1 MHTGTPQEREPAD
14 PSNRSGKERDH
25 PLDEA
30 QKSYRTVLEQQ
41 VTEATEELKRPAA
54 GLLLSSLSAGMDLGF
69 GPLLMAV
76 ALTLVGETWSHQASQ
91 ILVANAYAVGF
102 IFVVIGRSTLFTER
116 TMSAVLPVLDGKARL
131 AELFRLWGMALVGNL
146 VGAALMAAIIA
157 LLGPLLGVV
166 RVSALAE
173 IAEKL
178 IRQPGWVMLL
188 SAVLAGW
195 LMGLMTWLVTAA
207 RDTTG
212 QILAVWMTA
221 FVLGLVGLHHS
232 IAGSIEILMALFAG
246 AGPMTADFGKFILWA
261 VLGNAVGGSCFVAL
275 LKFGHVR
282 AGAASYPSRPSARR
296 RKRIGA

>member
-1 MHTGTPQEREPAD
+1 MNAADMHVHATTPKD
-14 PSNRSGKERDH
+14 RDR
-25 PLDEA
+25 PLEEA
-30 QKSYRTVLEQQ
+30 QKSYHTVLEQQ
-41 VTEATEELKRPAA
+41 LTEAGEELKRPAA

-76 ALTLVGETWSHQASQ
+76 ALTLVGETWSHQATQ

-116 TMSAVLPVLDGKARL
+116 TMSAVLPILDRQARVS
-131 AELFRLWGMALVGNL
+131 ALFRLWGMALVGNL
-146 VGAALMAAIIA
+146 VGGALIAAIIA

-166 RVSALAE
+166 RVSALGE

-178 IRQPGWVMLL
+178 IRHPWWIMLL
-188 SAVLAGW
+188 SGVLAGW

-221 FVLGLVGLHHS
+221 FILGLVGLHHS

-246 AGPMTADFGKFILWA
+246 AGPTISDLGTFIVWA

-282 AGAASYPSRPSARR
+282 AG
-296 RKRIGA
+296 KR

>member
-1 MHTGTPQEREPAD
+1 MSEPKD
-14 PSNRSGKERDH
+14 RSPKDRDH
-25 PLDEA
+25 PLEEA
-30 QKSYRTVLEQQ
+30 QKTYHTVLEQQ
-41 VTEATEELKRPAA
+41 LTEATEELKRSAA

-76 ALTLVGETWSHQASQ
+76 ALTLVGDAWSHQASQ

-116 TMSAVLPVLDGKARL
+116 TMSAVLPILDGKARVS
-131 AELFRLWGMALVGNL
+131 ELFRLWGMALVGNL
-146 VGAALMAAIIA
+146 VGGALIAAIIA
-157 LLGPLLGVV
+157 FLGPLLGVV
-166 RVSALAE
+166 QVPALAE

-178 IRQPGWVMLL
+178 IRHPWWVMLL
-188 SAVLAGW
+188 SGVLAGW

-246 AGPMTADFGKFILWA
+246 AGPTAADFGKFIVCA

-282 AGAASYPSRPSARR
+282 AGQSA
-296 RKRIGA
+296 G